1 MRFRQIGIGV
11 NRSGRSRHGRRAD
24 AAGVPRRHGGT
35 VPIALNGVTA
45 ATTRRRTAGMLA
57 VAAGA
62 ALIVSACASTE
73 HAAARQAQAPL
84 LARAAEH
91 FNQAAADA
99 DRAAVYLDRAA
110 GTMLAINGVKPAHVQ
125 GFSESELSLRYV
137 AHVLREAADT
147 LPRARLPL
155 SREQSRNML
164 DAVREMRSASSFV
177 RGHDRMRELLTDL
190 RTEGQELPADDA
202 AAVADAVEDIE
213 SALDSVESM
222 IAHTAAA
229 ATELE
234 RLAEAPP

>member
-11 NRSGRSRHGRRAD
+11 NRSGRRRHGRRAD

-35 VPIALNGVTA
+35 VPIALNG

-110 GTMLAINGVKPAHVQ
+110 GTMLAINGVKPADVQ
-125 GFSESELSLRYV
+125 GFSESELSLLCAMWRTFC
-137 AHVLREAADT
+137 ARRPT
-147 LPRARLPL
+147 RCRAP
-155 SREQSRNML
+155 
-164 DAVREMRSASSFV
+164 
-177 RGHDRMRELLTDL
+177 GC
-190 RTEGQELPADDA
+190 P
-202 AAVADAVEDIE
+202 
-213 SALDSVESM
+213 
-222 IAHTAAA
+222 
-229 ATELE
+229 
-234 RLAEAPP
+234 

>member
-1 MRFRQIGIGV
+1 MREV
-11 NRSGRSRHGRRAD
+11 RRAGVV
-24 AAGVPRRHGGT
+24 AGHDRP
-35 VPIALNGVTA
+35 
-45 ATTRRRTAGMLA
+45 AGR
-57 VAAGA
+57 GD
-62 ALIVSACASTE
+62 
-73 HAAARQAQAPL
+73 
-84 LARAAEH
+84 ARAAEH

-125 GFSESELSLRYV
+125 GFSELELSLRYV
-137 AHVLREAADT
+137 AHVLREGTDT
-147 LPRARLPL
+147 LRRARLPL
-155 SREQSRNML
+155 SREQSRNMP
-164 DAVREMRSASSFV
+164 DAVRKMRSAWSFV
-177 RGHDRMRELLTDL
+177 RGHDRIRELLTDL

-213 SALDSVESM
+213 SALDSIESMLAHIESAVDSVESM

>member
-1 MRFRQIGIGV
+1 MKGEDTTA
-11 NRSGRSRHGRRAD
+11 N

-125 GFSESELSLRYV
+125 GFSEYEFSLRYG
-137 AHVLREAADT
+137 AHVLRAAADT

-177 RGHDRMRELLTDL
+177 RGHDRIREWLTDL

>member
-11 NRSGRSRHGRRAD
+11 TRSGRRRHGRRAD

-35 VPIALNGVTA
+35 VPIALNG

-99 DRAAVYLDRAA
+99 DRAAVYLDRAV

-164 DAVREMRSASSFV
+164 DAGREMRHQASAFV